1 MSIFTFEELPG
12 GKTKFTV
19 RWSAAKRDRRGAE
32 DLRHDHGSMN
42 QGWSGTLEQLEAYLA
57 KVQGGVKPPWFS
69 TGVLF
74 HESRCHHLR
83 RIPAGGRA
91 ACSLYAATRPDVFQ
105 VRRTATIQAP
115 PEKIFP
121 LINDFKS
128 WTAWSPYEKKDP
140 AMKRTYGAATAGKGA
155 TYAWDGDKNVG
166 SGSMEIMDAPAPS
179 RVTIKLDFKR
189 PFEAHNVADFTL
201 CRWRA
206 APV

>member
-1 MSIFTFEELPG
+1 MKVVAIIFGVFI
-12 GKTKFTV
+12 
-19 RWSAAKRDRRGAE
+19 
-32 DLRHDHGSMN
+32 
-42 QGWSGTLEQLEAYLA
+42 LA
-57 KVQGGVKPPWFS
+57 VA
-69 TGVLF
+69 GVL
-74 HESRCHHLR
+74 
-83 RIPAGGRA
+83 G
-91 ACSLYAATRPDVFQ
+91 YAATRPDVFQ
-105 VRRTATIQAP
+105 VRRTATITAP

-140 AMKRTYGAATAGKGA
+140 AMKRTYGATTTGKGA

-201 CRWRA
+201 V
-206 APV
+206 PVEGGTNVSWSMSGPTPFVGKILHVFVDMDKMVGRDFEAGLANLKTIAEK

>member
-1 MSIFTFEELPG
+1 MKVVAIIFGVFL
-12 GKTKFTV
+12 
-19 RWSAAKRDRRGAE
+19 
-32 DLRHDHGSMN
+32 
-42 QGWSGTLEQLEAYLA
+42 LA
-57 KVQGGVKPPWFS
+57 VGGVL
-69 TGVLF
+69 V
-74 HESRCHHLR
+74 
-83 RIPAGGRA
+83 
-91 ACSLYAATRPDVFQ
+91 YAATRPDVFQ
-105 VRRTATIQAP
+105 VRRSATITAP

-140 AMKRTYGAATAGKGA
+140 AMKRTYGATTAGKGA

-201 CRWRA
+201 V
-206 APV
+206 PVEGGTSVSWSMSGPTPFFGKILHVFVDVDKMVGRDFETGLANLKAMAEK